1 MLNIVIRHISV
12 SLSINLTCAKDFQ
25 NTKTA
30 KTKNCKEFGL
40 TVLVKHVFSD
50 NPTKDTWDKSLQS
63 SKVGLL

>member
-1 MLNIVIRHISV
+1 MLNMVIRHISV

-50 NPTKDTWDKSLQS
+50 NPTKDI
-63 SKVGLL
+63 